1 MQQTIVDVVDGA
13 TTYKWYAEPWRAS
26 SSPYWTIQ
34 KITTSWWVVTTMY
47 PTWVWRTNSDEAN
60 FIWDDRTIYTY
71 WLSPDLSA
79 PTLTT
84 VTLASNNTTT
94 TLAKVWDIVTITI
107 IASEW
112 ISTPTVTIWAWIWV
126 VTLWIDHAH
135 YTAAYTMTS
144 WDTTWTVTFTINF
157 ADKAWTAW
165 TQVTAKTGWNNVTFD
180 KTTPTFT
187 TLTMASNNS
196 NTALAKEWD
205 IVTLTVVWSEALK
218 EWGSEPVVS
227 IAWHTINPTDVT
239 WSAWNWSV
247 VYTMV
252 SWDSNWTVSFSIIA
266 SDLAWNSTWTVSTLT
281 WWVWVR
287 YDKTLPT
294 ATTVTIASNNA
305 DTTRAK
311 TWDIVTLTVITSEA
325 VATPVITIRW
335 AWTTEVQGIDALHW
349 TAPYTMQAWDT
360 EWVVPFTLDF
370 TDLAWNAWVQVTTK
384 TWWSNVTFDKTLPTL
399 SSVVDNSVTQLEVTL
414 SELAIAWTITKANAW
429 WFVVYETW
437 TPLTTYAVSWV
448 APWITNDL
456 AVLTVAD
463 MTASAIPW
471 VTVTYVAWWNWTVA
485 DPTWNLLATNAIWVA
500 TWAF

>member
-252 SWDSNWTVSFSIIA
+252 SWDSNWTVSFTIIA

-349 TAPYTMQAWDT
+349 TAPYTMQVW
-360 EWVVPFTLDF
+360 
-370 TDLAWNAWVQVTTK
+370 
-384 TWWSNVTFDKTLPTL
+384 
-399 SSVVDNSVTQLEVTL
+399 
-414 SELAIAWTITKANAW
+414 
-429 WFVVYETW
+429 
-437 TPLTTYAVSWV
+437 
-448 APWITNDL
+448 
-456 AVLTVAD
+456 
-463 MTASAIPW
+463 
-471 VTVTYVAWWNWTVA
+471 
-485 DPTWNLLATNAIWVA
+485 
-500 TWAF
+500 